1 MKEMWRPIRGYEDL
15 YEVSNLGRV
24 KALSREVTC
33 SHEGVQYSRS
43 HKGRILKSRVIGK
56 RNYIILWRSIDD
68 HVQIRVDKLVASA
81 WVDNPNNFSVVSHI
95 DSDKLNDCAH
105 NLRWS
110 EFESKHEITSTEE
123 EWRPVPIDGYE
134 DLYEV
139 SNTGRVRSIHRLISR
154 NSSKGFSYNA
164 DFVAKEIK
172 PFCVLKKSGLVKYH
186 LHKRYRKGYYG
197 QTDIYV
203 FAEQLVRD
211 AFPELYVKE

>member
-1 MKEMWRPIRGYEDL
+1 MKEMWRRIRGYEDL
-15 YEVSNLGRV
+15 YVVSNLGRV
-24 KALSREVTC
+24 KALPREVTC
-33 SHEGVQYSRS
+33 SREGIQFSRRHE
-43 HKGRILKSRVIGK
+43 GRILKTRVIGK
-56 RNYIILWRSIDD
+56 RNYIILWRSADD
-68 HVQIRVDKLVASA
+68 HVQIRVDKLVATA

-95 DSDKLNDCAH
+95 DSDKLNDRAD
-105 NLRWS
+105 NLCWS
-110 EFESKHEITSTEE
+110 EFESNHEITSTEE

-134 DLYEV
+134 RLYEV
-139 SNTGRVRSIHRLISR
+139 SNTGRVRSIHQFISH
-154 NSSKGFSYNA
+154 NSSNGSSYNA
-164 DFVAKEIK
+164 DYIAKEIK